1 MTLTVRTPAKL
12 LDPETSEPL
21 ASGVAVIW
29 NEAGEWG
36 GIFEAQERAEELR
49 AAVAEQP
56 LAARLVTADG
66 RGATITLA
74 PSEFVA
80 DGARPLTFRGKGEID
95 TARYKE
101 FADAKREL

>member
-1 MTLTVRTPAKL
+1 MTLTVRTPATL
-12 LDPETSEPL
+12 FDPATDEAL

-49 AAVAEQP
+49 AAAAEQP
-56 LAARLVTADG
+56 LAARIEIADG
-66 RGATITLA
+66 RRATITLA